1 MALDRKILV
10 SIVGIFNINYGIKFR
25 QKRFITHMAR
35 PKVNDKLKQVPVP
48 VRQSLIDKLGK
59 ETIIKDLKQ
68 YLKNQYA
75 SQSEH
80 LPG

>member
-1 MALDRKILV
+1 M
-10 SIVGIFNINYGIKFR
+10 G
-25 QKRFITHMAR
+25 R
-35 PKVNDKLKQVPVP
+35 PKVNDKLKQIPVP

-68 YLKNQYA
+68 YIKQHYA
-75 SQSEH
+75 SQSIN

>member
-1 MALDRKILV
+1 M
-10 SIVGIFNINYGIKFR
+10 G
-25 QKRFITHMAR
+25 R
-35 PKVNDKLKQVPVP
+35 PKVDDKLKQVPVP

-59 ETIIKDLKQ
+59 DTIIKDLKQ
-68 YLKNQYA
+68 YLNKHYA

>member
-1 MALDRKILV
+1 M
-10 SIVGIFNINYGIKFR
+10 G
-25 QKRFITHMAR
+25 R
-35 PKVNDKLKQVPVP
+35 PKIDDKLKQIPVP

-68 YLKNQYA
+68 YLNKHYA
-75 SQSEH
+75 SQSIN